1 MPRGLLAQTE
11 EQSVN
16 GLPTPVRGAIDERNE
31 VYQAAIKVEEGD
43 DESDEDIEGSQPKRP
58 RLLVHSF
65 RIGIVMML
73 VVLTQSVGVSRVS
86 FGTSAW
92 IRVITDTGFSCSAN
106 GPGMEITSALSWSLS
121 FLLCVCCHW

>member
-16 GLPTPVRGAIDERNE
+16 NLPTPVRGAIDERNE
-31 VYQAAIKVEEGD
+31 VYQAAIKVEEGE
-43 DESDEDIEGSQPKRP
+43 DESDEDLEGSQPRRP

-86 FGTSAW
+86 LIFCDCAG
-92 IRVITDTGFSCSAN
+92 
-106 GPGMEITSALSWSLS
+106 
-121 FLLCVCCHW
+121 

>member
-1 MPRGLLAQTE
+1 M
-11 EQSVN
+11 N
-16 GLPTPVRGAIDERNE
+16 NLPTPVRGAIDERNE
-31 VYQAAIKVEEGD
+31 VYQAAIKVEEGE
-43 DESDEDIEGSQPKRP
+43 DESDEDLEGSQPRRP

-86 FGTSAW
+86 FHLFELCW
-92 IRVITDTGFSCSAN
+92 IIIDGDFSCFVN
-106 GPGMEITSALSWSLS
+106 GPGMEITSASSWSLS